1 MDTVDIRGK
10 ELHFLRMTLNWQL
23 YQGCYTLEMLLN
35 PPEHAQWSKEF
46 ICNCEKKGFIRF
58 EGDKIY
64 VTAEAIRSINEKDKR
79 ESRLI
84 EEYII
89 DDFEYAFL
97 MFMDNRNEPV
107 PILDFPTNFKY
118 HSKIDGQPVPGT
130 TNLFYDWMGE
140 IQKYIHDPTIDGYIL
155 NHTGKTRYEKL
166 KKEKSLKAENE
177 RLDIEVKRQTIEGAK
192 FSRNVAYASLGVAA
206 LTAFVPLF
214 IWLADKNKTQ
224 KTETEIPQLQQLIHT
239 QSQTQQTLQGL
250 QKTIYSL
257 DTSMHK
263 VKIVK

>member
-1 MDTVDIRGK
+1 MDILDIRGK

-23 YQGCYTLEMLLN
+23 YQGGYTLDMLLN
-35 PPEHAQWSKEF
+35 PPEHARWSKEF
-46 ICNCEKKGFIRF
+46 IYNCEKKGFIRF

-64 VTAEAIRSINEKDKR
+64 VTDEAIRAINEKDKL

-107 PILDFPTNFKY
+107 PILDFPSNFKY
-118 HSKIDGQPVPGT
+118 HSKIDGQMIDGNP
-130 TNLFYDWMGE
+130 NLSNTWMSE
-140 IQKYIHDPTIDGYIL
+140 IEMYITAPTIDGYIL
-155 NHTGKTRYEKL
+155 NHTGKMRYAKL
-166 KKEKSLKAENE
+166 KKDRKLKEDNE
-177 RLDIEVKRQTIEGAK
+177 ILDIEVKRQTIVGAR

-206 LTAFVPLF
+206 ITAFVPLI
-214 IWLADKNKTQ
+214 IWWMDKDKTQ
-224 KTETEIPQLQQLIHT
+224 KTETEIPQLKQIIQKQQ
-239 QSQTQQTLQGL
+239 QTQETLLDL

-257 DTSMHK
+257 DTSIK
-263 VKIVK
+263 NVKIEK